1 MRYSLSTFES
11 MKNLLTLLLLALLFA
26 CGGKQTTEEIAVV
39 EEPKNILENLTFSID
54 TLVVDPGKEIINLKH
69 LGATYV
75 SISPSKNQFFFY
87 DRSRPTLHEIDLNTL
102 KLTHNYPFEEEG
114 PDGIGRMVYYFKSLS
129 NGNFWVQD
137 LLGSTS
143 VFSKTGKK
151 IRAIEFNK
159 EELLQDFPLG
169 LNLTYQLQV
178 DLDRKKFYSL
188 PLMFKVAKKHFAVMD
203 SSGHVEKTVELPEF
217 DKIEKYKV
225 EYNSGRDG
233 GDGRGELIR
242 LEQPNDL
249 VLISSTVGN
258 GIYIY
263 NPDLDS
269 LIYKEFP
276 HELTPLEKDIK
287 VKNEVQSLMELE
299 AEKEKLHTQINYW
312 GFYWDE
318 HTQRYYRFAS
328 IGIPQA
334 STDSPN
340 KYEHYLFAYDKELT
354 LKGEAKLEGLEKIPG
369 AGFFKDGKLYSY
381 VNVADELGFA
391 VFTFNF

>member
-1 MRYSLSTFES
+1 
-11 MKNLLTLLLLALLFA
+11 MKNLLTFLLLTLLFA

-54 TLVVDPGKEIINLKH
+54 TLVVDPGEEIINLKH
-69 LGATYV
+69 LGANYV
-75 SISPSKNQFFFY
+75 SLSPSKDQFCFF

-102 KLTHNYPFEEEG
+102 KLTNNYPFEEEG
-114 PDGIGRMVYYFKSLS
+114 PDGIGRFVYLFKRLS
-129 NGNFWVQD
+129 DGNFWVQD

-169 LNLTYQLQV
+169 LNLTYELQV
-178 DLDRKKFYSL
+178 DLGRRKFYSL
-188 PLMFKVAKKHFAVMD
+188 PLMFKVEKKHFAVMN
-203 SSGHVEKTVELPEF
+203 SSGQTEKIVELPEF
-217 DKIEKYKV
+217 DKIEKFKV

-233 GDGRGELIR
+233 GDGRGELVR

-263 NPDLDS
+263 NPELDS
-269 LIYKEFP
+269 LWYQEFP
-276 HELTPLEKDIK
+276 HELTPLEKDVK
-287 VKNEVQSLMELE
+287 VKNVVHSPLELE
-299 AEKEKLHTQINYW
+299 AEREKFHTQIDYW

-328 IGIPQA
+328 IGLSRA
-334 STDSPN
+334 STDSPK
-340 KYEHYLFAYDKELT
+340 KYNHYLFAYDKELT
-354 LKGEAKLEGLEKIPG
+354 LKGEAKLEGLEKIPA

-381 VNVADELGFA
+381 VNVEDELGFA
-391 VFTFNF
+391 VFTFDF